1 VYFFSSRR
9 RHTRS
14 KRDWSS
20 DVCSSDLNHALSRA
34 DRDFVMQLGRVKE
47 AFELDK
53 MFFIIN
59 ASDLAENESELKLVK
74 NYVEEQLL
82 QLGIRF
88 PRIYP
93 LSSKESLN
101 DKLNEQ
107 PLNKQMAA
115 FERSFHSFIDDD
127 LDALMV
133 ESALF
138 DINRTRQSL
147 ESLIETVNLNE
158 Q

>member
-1 VYFFSSRR
+1 
-9 RHTRS
+9 
-14 KRDWSS
+14 
-20 DVCSSDLNHALSRA
+20 SRA

-74 NYVEEQLL
+74 IYVEEQLL

-88 PRIYP
+88 PWIYP
-93 LSSKESLN
+93 LSSIESFN

-107 PLNKQMAA
+107 HLNKQMAA

-127 LDALMV
+127 LDGLML

-158 Q
+158 QEKDEYEQHLLHEQRQVEQVIQEIDIQLI

>member
-1 VYFFSSRR
+1 
-9 RHTRS
+9 
-14 KRDWSS
+14 
-20 DVCSSDLNHALSRA
+20 
-34 DRDFVMQLGRVKE
+34 QLGRVKE

-107 PLNKQMAA
+107 PLNKQMADL
-115 FERSFHSFIDDD
+115 ERSFHSFIDDD

-138 DINRTRQSL
+138 DINRTRQSI

-158 Q
+158 KEKDEYEQHQLGRASCRERGKRQAGAA